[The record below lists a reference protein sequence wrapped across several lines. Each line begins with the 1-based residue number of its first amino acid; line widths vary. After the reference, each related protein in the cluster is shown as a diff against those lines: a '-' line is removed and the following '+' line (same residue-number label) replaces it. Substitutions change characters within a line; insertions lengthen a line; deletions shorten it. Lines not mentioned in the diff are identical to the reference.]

1 MPTFEQILTKA
12 EAIAVAWQEYEVAD
26 AIIAE
31 EPRRYGMVRKLT
43 KAQQEAYD
51 NIMNIAF
58 FRLVTEEYARTLSS
72 L

>member
-43 KAQQEAYD
+43 KPQQEAYD
-51 NIMNIAF
+51 KIIAIAF
-58 FRLVTEEYARTLSS
+58 FNLVTEEYARTLSS